1 MKETKIKFIRE
12 YEAYNHTWYDIIYKS
27 GRCHTVMDDISKTA
41 KEFIDKA
48 TIRREQYDRTVNR
61 PEVIYMME

>member
-27 GRCHTVMDDISKTA
+27 GRCHTVMDGISKTA
-41 KEFIDKA
+41 KEFINNA
-48 TIRREQYDRTVNR
+48 THRIEQYDRTVHR
-61 PEVIYMME
+61 PEVLYMMD